1 MEDLI
6 PVIKRARDGD
16 ADAVDRILRRLH
28 PILESFF
35 ISRIGRRPE
44 VADLTQNS
52 LLRVHRGLSDL
63 KKPGSLKSFAMK
75 GAVYELQ
82 DYYRGRYTAKEVL
95 FDAQDP
101 PTHAADPRHSGDRVD
116 VEKALRT
123 LSPKARKIIELREYG
138 YKYAE
143 IADMVDTTE
152 AAVKMQVKRA
162 FDRMRDLL
170 TTVVLLIPFLSG
182 G

>member
-1 MEDLI
+1 MDDLI

-16 ADAVDRILRRLH
+16 PAAVNQVLGRLH

-52 LLRVHRGLSDL
+52 LLRVHRGIQDL

-82 DYYRGRYTAKEVL
+82 DYYRGRYSVKELL
-95 FDAQDP
+95 FDSADP
-101 PTHAADPRHSGDRVD
+101 PLHATDPKYAGDRVD
-116 VEKALRT
+116 VEKALQM

-138 YKYAE
+138 YKYSE

-170 TTVVLLIPFLSG
+170 AVILILMLLS
-182 G
+182 

>member
-1 MEDLI
+1 MDDLI

-16 ADAVDRILRRLH
+16 PAAVDQVLRRLH

-44 VADLTQNS
+44 VSDLTQNS
-52 LLRVHRGLSDL
+52 LLRVHRGIRDL

-82 DYYRGRYTAKEVL
+82 DYYRGRYTVKELL
-95 FDAQDP
+95 FDAADP
-101 PTHAADPRHSGDRVD
+101 PLHATDPKYAGDRVD
-116 VEKALRT
+116 VEKALQT

-138 YKYAE
+138 YKYSE

-170 TTVVLLIPFLSG
+170 EGT
-182 G
+182 

>member
-1 MEDLI
+1 MDDLI

-16 ADAVDRILRRLH
+16 PDAMDQVLRRLH

-44 VADLTQNS
+44 VSDLTQNS
-52 LLRVHRGLSDL
+52 LLRVHRGIQDL
-63 KKPGSLKSFAMK
+63 RKPGSLKSFAMK

-82 DYYRGRYTAKEVL
+82 DYYRGRYTVKEIL
-95 FDAQDP
+95 FDAADP
-101 PTHAADPRHSGDRVD
+101 PLHATDPTSAGDRVD
-116 VEKALRT
+116 VEKALKA
-123 LSPKARKIIELREYG
+123 LSPKARMIIELREYG

-143 IADMVDTTE
+143 IAEMVDTTE

-170 TTVVLLIPFLSG
+170 AALIVCLNMPW
-182 G
+182 

>member
-1 MEDLI
+1 MDDLI
-6 PVIKRARDGD
+6 SVIERARDGD
-16 ADAVDRILRRLH
+16 PGAVDQVLRRLH

-44 VADLTQNS
+44 VSDLVQNS
-52 LLRVHRGLSDL
+52 LLRVHRSIQDL

-82 DYYRGRYTAKEVL
+82 DYYRGRYTTRELL
-95 FDAQDP
+95 FDASDP
-101 PTHAADPRHSGDRVD
+101 PRHATDPTYAGDRVD
-116 VEKALRT
+116 VEKALET
-123 LSPKARKIIELREYG
+123 LTPKARKIIELREYG
-138 YKYAE
+138 YKYSE

-170 TTVVLLIPFLSG
+170 DG
-182 G
+182 H